1 MKKLILWLFLSTAFT
16 LAYGQ
21 EVALDSVTI
30 QPHDSLLVEKDPLIK
45 FESGVFLETGFQMIP
60 IKTNYGPTSQLFI
73 GLQYKNLFGGFGVYN
88 YQGDYQTTVIFP
100 NNFNLAYKYGAARLG
115 LRAYDSKYF
124 EINAQIQYGKGDA
137 VWIRESNDEK
147 FIRSKFDI
155 IEPQVMVL
163 YTPIEQVKLFTTLGY
178 KSMQNLDIVHLS
190 NKDFSGI
197 TFGFGIRCG
206 IYQQ

>member
-1 MKKLILWLFLSTAFT
+1 MKKLLLWLFLSISLT

-21 EVALDSVTI
+21 EVAMDSISVQSNDTTR
-30 QPHDSLLVEKDPLIK
+30 VEKEPFIK
-45 FESGVFLETGFQMIP
+45 FESGVFLETGFQMTP
-60 IKTNYGPTSQLFI
+60 VATGYGPTSQLFI
-73 GLQYKNLFGGFGVYN
+73 GLQYKSIFGGFGVYN
-88 YQGDYQTTVIFP
+88 YRGDYQTTVIFP
-100 NNFNLAYKYGAARLG
+100 TNFNLAYKYGAGRLG
-115 LRAYDSKYF
+115 VRAYDSKNF

-155 IEPQVMVL
+155 IEPQVMAL
-163 YTPIEQVKLFTTLGY
+163 FTPIEQVKLFATLGY
-178 KSMQNLDIVHLS
+178 KSMHNLDFVHLS